1 MSGIDHVVDTSVI
14 IGLLKGHS
22 GAVEMARNA
31 GLTLHRA
38 AISQI
43 TRMELLGYPGL
54 TEEEE
59 RAARSFVGACQVIG
73 LDEVVEGHAVRM
85 RRAGLLKLPD
95 AIVAGSA
102 LATGARLLTLDQ
114 RLAKV
119 HAEQAG

>member
-1 MSGIDHVVDTSVI
+1 VV
-14 IGLLKGHS
+14 IGLLKGH
-22 GAVEMARNA
+22 GAAVELARNS
-31 GLTLHRA
+31 GLSLQRA
-38 AISQI
+38 DVSQI

-73 LDEVVEGHAVRM
+73 LDEVVEKHAIRL

-95 AIVAGSA
+95 AIVAGSD
-102 LATGARLLTLDQ
+102 LAAGARLLALDQ

-119 HAEQAG
+119 HAEQVG